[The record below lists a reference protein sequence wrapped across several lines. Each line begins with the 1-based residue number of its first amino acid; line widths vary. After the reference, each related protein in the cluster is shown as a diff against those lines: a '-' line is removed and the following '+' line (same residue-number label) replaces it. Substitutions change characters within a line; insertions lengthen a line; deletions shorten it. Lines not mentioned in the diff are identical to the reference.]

1 MFNKNIDNQVEMR
14 KKLIFK
20 LLPIVKKQG
29 ISPLRTDDI
38 ARYMD
43 ISKATMYKYFSSKEE
58 IIQYIVKIYAEYIT
72 SIDQTIFEETVPFGD
87 RFQKT
92 FEQSLLIS
100 FYISDAFLSDLKHN
114 APVLYEQIIQ
124 AQNERNKQLKK
135 FYEEHIEKEVFNAIN
150 PVLILIQDDVLLRK
164 FFEPTILIQNNMT
177 LYQALFDYYM
187 LKKHQ
192 VIHHEHRSHV
202 DDEKMK
208 STIQY
213 IVQKVSNYI

>member
-72 SIDQTIFEETVPFGD
+72 SIDQTIFEETVPFGE